1 MLQGRVLCRISL
13 VIILLIAISA
23 YAPWDFLGVYDKAEA
38 AALLEEGQ
46 WAKAKGYI
54 YHKEIKKDKVLYY
67 VKNASVTTGSGSLSN
82 TSFIFKLESD
92 IIPNYSKVNI
102 EGKVKHFS
110 AATNEG
116 CFDMKNYYNSLGL
129 YLELTDIG
137 AYDYSC
143 NSFVDHDYGFKIRQ
157 RISSVYEVYL
167 LGEEAGFL
175 SSVVIGEKSGL
186 DTELKTLFQNVGI
199 AHILAVSGLHI
210 SVICM
215 AVYKMLRKRGVGF
228 LLCGTLAGMVAVC
241 YGLVTGGSV
250 SSVRAIGMFLIY
262 LVAQIT
268 GECYDMPTAM
278 AVVADILLLGNPLY
292 IKNGSF
298 IFSFGAV
305 IGIYFIVLPLNN
317 AFTNYFMY
325 LRRSKKSHDKFYA
338 DETWLHKVIQYICSS
353 LVFSFGMFVAMLPLV
368 TQLYYQTPLYSVF
381 LNLLVLPIMPVVL
394 GTGLIAGIIGACAG
408 LGSSALIGWKM
419 FPALFVKILL
429 FICHCII
436 YQYELLSDFVQRLP
450 GSTMVV
456 GYRSM
461 WTVVIYYLILLFIV
475 YGLDY
480 ITKNINSGK
489 KVNQRNSLLL
499 KAGAF
504 IFIAILWLHPQ
515 KGEFEI
521 DILDVGQGDGIYINS
536 GDGARFFIDGG
547 STSSDAVGQYTLMPF
562 LKYKGVGSIDYW
574 FITHM
579 DLDHVSGVLE
589 LLERGYQ
596 IDNIVL
602 SAEIPEGETLS
613 QLLALAEHNDTNVL
627 YMKQGDE
634 CGTRNLSFTCVY
646 PYSGMV
652 SDDVNDLSLCL
663 LMEYENHGLF
673 SRETEEPGGFFAF
686 FGGDIAAEQERA
698 IASSG
703 FVDHVDLL
711 KVSHHGSRFS
721 SDSDFLSAL
730 SPDVAVI
737 SCAKINRYGHPSAE
751 AIERLEAAAGS
762 IYYTM
767 NSGRVRVNAAGVDEY
782 ISEKLF

>member
-13 VIILLIAISA
+13 LIILMITISA

-38 AALLEEGQ
+38 AVLLEEGQ
-46 WAKAKGYI
+46 WAKAEGYI

-67 VKNASVTTGSGSLSN
+67 VKNASVTTGSGSLLN
-82 TSFIFKLESD
+82 TSFIFKLESN
-92 IIPNYSKVNI
+92 IIPNYSKLNI

-110 AATNEG
+110 SATNEG

-157 RISSVYEVYL
+157 RISSVYEVFL
-167 LGEEAGFL
+167 PGEEAGFL

-210 SVICM
+210 SVICV
-215 AVYKMLRKRGVGF
+215 AVYRVLRKRGFSF
-228 LLCGTLAGMVAVC
+228 LLCGLLAGTVAIC
-241 YGLVTGGSV
+241 YGLITGGSV
-250 SSVRAIGMFLIY
+250 SSIRAIGMFLIY
-262 LVAQIT
+262 LLAQVT
-268 GECYDMPTAM
+268 GESYDMPTAM
-278 AVVADILLLGNPLY
+278 ALVADVLLLGNPLY
-292 IKNGSF
+292 VKNGSF

-317 AFTNYFMY
+317 AFTNYFIY
-325 LRRSKKSHDKFYA
+325 LRRSKKPHDKFYS
-338 DETWLHKVIQYICSS
+338 DESMIHKLIQYICSS

-368 TQLYYQTPLYSVF
+368 TQLYHQTPLYSVF
-381 LNLLVLPIMPVVL
+381 LNLIVLPFMPVVL
-394 GTGLIAGIIGACAG
+394 GVGLIAGTIGAFAG
-408 LGSSALIGWKM
+408 FGTSVLIGWKM
-419 FPALFVKILL
+419 FPALLVKILL

-450 GSTMVV
+450 GSAMVV

-461 WTVVIYYLILLFIV
+461 WSVVIYYLILLLIV
-475 YGLDY
+475 YGLNY
-480 ITKNINSGK
+480 IEKSINSGK
-489 KVNQRNSLLL
+489 KINQRNTILI
-499 KAGAF
+499 KACAL
-504 IFIAILWLHPQ
+504 IFIAILWLYPP
-515 KGEFEI
+515 KGDFEI
-521 DILDVGQGDGIYINS
+521 DILDVGQGDGIFINS

-547 STSSDAVGQYTLMPF
+547 STSSDAVGQYTLLPF
-562 LKYKGVGSIDYW
+562 LKYKGAGSIDYW
-574 FITHM
+574 FLSHM

-589 LLERGYQ
+589 LLEQGYQ

-602 SAEIPEGETLS
+602 SGEIPEGETLS
-613 QLLALAEHNDTNVL
+613 QLLVLAEHNGTNIL
-627 YMKQGDE
+627 YMKQGDV

-646 PYSGMV
+646 PYAGMV

-663 LMEYENHGLF
+663 LMQYENHGLF
-673 SRETEEPGGFFAF
+673 SWGTEGLGDFLAF
-686 FGGDIAAEQERA
+686 FGGDIAAEQEQA

-703 FVDHVDLL
+703 LVDHVDLL

-721 SDSDFLSAL
+721 SDSSFLEVL

-737 SCAKINRYGHPSAE
+737 SCAKVNRYGHPSAE
-751 AIERLEAAAGS
+751 AIERLEAAADS

-767 NSGRVRVNAAGVDEY
+767 NSGRVRVDKAGVDEY
-782 ISEKLF
+782 INDY